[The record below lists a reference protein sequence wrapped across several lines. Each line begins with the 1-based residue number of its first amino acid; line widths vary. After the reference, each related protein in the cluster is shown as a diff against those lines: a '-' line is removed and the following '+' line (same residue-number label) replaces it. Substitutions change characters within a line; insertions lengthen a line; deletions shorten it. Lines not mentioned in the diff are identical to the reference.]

1 LHVFLSELLIVTA
14 ALLDFNSTVPIA
26 ISALSCNVAAV
37 VPFAFTVTPST
48 LPITSPAAKAFVFP
62 FATLSPFNK

>member
-1 LHVFLSELLIVTA
+1 MHAASSEFSIVTA

-48 LPITSPAAKAFVFP
+48 LPITSPAVKAFVFP
-62 FATLSPFNK
+62 FATLSPFNR